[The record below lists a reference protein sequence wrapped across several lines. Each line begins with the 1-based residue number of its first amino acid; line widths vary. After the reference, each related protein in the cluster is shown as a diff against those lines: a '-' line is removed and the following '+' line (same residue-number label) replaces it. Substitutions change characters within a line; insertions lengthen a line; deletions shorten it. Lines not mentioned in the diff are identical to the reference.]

1 MNSVSIIG
9 LLRENIDDKL
19 RYFEYELPFFQ
30 ENEAAVPRVVI
41 KYWTEMPKTRL
52 NVLPINTRVAIQGH
66 LDAHEK
72 FGTIIVVE
80 EIQQLS
86 RPNV

>member
-9 LLRENIDDKL
+9 YLRENINEQL

-30 ENEAAVPRVVI
+30 ENEAAVPKIVV
-41 KYWTEMPKTRL
+41 KYWTGRAGSRL
-52 NVLPINTRVAIQGH
+52 DVLPINTRVAIQGH

-72 FGTIIVVE
+72 FGTIIIVE
-80 EIQQLS
+80 DLQQIS
-86 RPNV
+86 K

>member
-9 LLRENIDDKL
+9 YLRENINDYL

-30 ENEAAVPRVVI
+30 ENEAAVPKIVV
-41 KYWTEMPKTRL
+41 KYWTEQPNSRV
-52 NVLPINTRVAIQGH
+52 NVLPANTRVAIQGH

-80 EIQQLS
+80 ELQQIS
-86 RPNV
+86 K